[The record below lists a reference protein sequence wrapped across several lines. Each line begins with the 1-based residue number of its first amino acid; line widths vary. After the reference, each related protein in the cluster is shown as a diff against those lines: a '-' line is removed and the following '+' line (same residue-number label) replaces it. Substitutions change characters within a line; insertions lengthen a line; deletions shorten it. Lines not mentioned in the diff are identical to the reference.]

1 MSLSG
6 ILCRLALLAVF
17 VTFLVVAAVTS
28 PAALI
33 GGLAFLAWL
42 AVFVFAVCITS
53 MNRRCEEW
61 ADAWLDAPESR
72 RYDGG
77 MR

>member
-1 MSLSG
+1 M
-6 ILCRLALLAVF
+6 
-17 VTFLVVAAVTS
+17 T
-28 PAALI
+28 AALI
-33 GGLAFLAWL
+33 GGAIFLVWG

-53 MNRRCEEW
+53 MNSRCEEW
-61 ADAWLDAPESR
+61 ADAWLDAPEPK